1 MDMGKP
7 QGTLWITP
15 DARGRLDLS
24 LLYKESDPSRAFEG
38 LEAIDRMDLPALLVL
53 TPQQAHPVLADL
65 EASERTEFGVVLWTD
80 DPDCLHESLLEH
92 PLVSGVLV
100 PGSSPQLV
108 CATLR
113 AALSVLD
120 HRNDQDRAAGMLE
133 KVLEIGRALAAEK
146 DLDTLLDLVLSHARE
161 LTGADGASI
170 YTRDDGGKLYFRLW
184 QNASTDAR
192 ASAQKTLVG
201 KYSVAGYVA
210 TTGELVNIEDA
221 YTIPENAHYTFNPAS
236 DRSLNYRTRS
246 MLTVP
251 MTNKDGD
258 VVGVLQLINRKLDSG
273 QRLSTPEDF
282 KTGVLPFDSISTQ
295 IALALAGQAGVALEN
310 SILYGDIERLFEGFI
325 RASVQA
331 IEARDP
337 TTAGHSFRVAEFT
350 ERLGKAVDQSDLH
363 SVRSVQFSRDQL
375 QELRYAALLHDFGK
389 VGVRENVLVK
399 ANKLY
404 PEQLALIEQRFR
416 YARTSLSRQAYREIL
431 DLYEA
436 SSLSAEELRGR
447 RQEIE
452 RMLADEDQKLV
463 GFLDTVVRANQ
474 PNVVHGAA
482 DADLATIV
490 AYRFPDHDGNDV
502 PLLDEF
508 EFSSLALSRGSLSPE
523 EREQIESHVS
533 HTFEFLR
540 LIPWTRNLARLPDIA
555 YAHHEKLDGTG
566 YPRGLGAAEIPV
578 QSKMMTIADIYD
590 ALTAPDRPYK
600 KAVPLERALDIL
612 GEESRAGKVD
622 ADLFRI
628 FVDSRAFDIGAAR
641 PGGR

>member
-1 MDMGKP
+1 MGKP
-7 QGTLWITP
+7 HSSLWIAS
-15 DARGRLDLS
+15 DARGQLDLS
-24 LLYKESDPSRAFEG
+24 LLYKESDLSHEFHS
-38 LEAIDRMDLPALLVL
+38 LDAIDRMDLPALLVL
-53 TPQQAHPVLADL
+53 TPQQAQPVLADL
-65 EASERTEFGVVLWTD
+65 DTRERSEFGVVLWTD
-80 DPDCLHESLLEH
+80 DPNCLHEALLEH
-92 PLVSGVLV
+92 PLVNGVLV
-100 PGSSPQLV
+100 PGASPQLV

-113 AALSVLD
+113 AAQSVLE
-120 HRNDQDRAAGMLE
+120 HRNDQDRVAGMLE
-133 KVLEIGRALAAEK
+133 KVLEIGRALASEK
-146 DLDTLLDLVLSHARE
+146 DLDTLLDLVLRHARE

-170 YTRDDGGKLYFRLW
+170 YTRDDKDKLYFRLW

-210 TTGELVNIEDA
+210 NTGELVNIEDA
-221 YTIPENAHYTFNPAS
+221 YNIPEDMPYTFNPAS

-258 VVGVLQLINRKLDSG
+258 VVGVLQLINRKLDYQ
-273 QRLSTPEDF
+273 QRLGTAEDF
-282 KTGVLPFDSISTQ
+282 QKQVLPFDSVSTQ

-310 SILYGDIERLFEGFI
+310 SILYADIERLFEGFI

-375 QELRYAALLHDFGK
+375 KEIRYAALLHDFGK

-436 SSLSAEELRGR
+436 SSLSADELRGR
-447 RQEIE
+447 RKEIE
-452 RMLADEDQKLV
+452 RMLADEDQRLA
-463 GFLDTVVRANQ
+463 GFLETILRANQ
-474 PNVVHGAA
+474 PNVVHGEA
-482 DADLATIV
+482 DGDLGSIV
-490 AYRFPDHDGNDV
+490 SYRFPDHDGNAV
-502 PLLDEF
+502 PLLEEF
-508 EFSSLALSRGSLSPE
+508 EFSSLALSKGSLSLE

-540 LIPWTRNLARLPDIA
+540 LIPWTRNLASLPDIA
-555 YAHHEKLDGTG
+555 YAHHEKLDGSG
-566 YPRGLGAAEIPV
+566 YPRGLNAEEIPV

-628 FVDSRAFDIGAAR
+628 FVESRAFDIGAAP
-641 PGGR
+641 PGSR

>member
-1 MDMGKP
+1 MECVR
-7 QGTLWITP
+7 GTLWVT
-15 DARGRLDLS
+15 AEAHGGLDLS
-24 LLYKESDPSRAFEG
+24 LLERESDPSREFG
-38 LEAIDRMDLPALLVL
+38 SLDAIQPGDRPAVLVL
-53 TPQQAHPVLADL
+53 TPDEARRTLAEL
-65 EASERTEFGVVLWTD
+65 EEKRDPGFGVILWSD
-80 DPDCLHESLLEH
+80 DHGGLGDDLLQH
-92 PLVSGVLV
+92 PLINGVLG
-100 PGSSPQLV
+100 PGSSPQAV
-108 CATLR
+108 SAAIR
-113 AALSVLD
+113 AARAILD
-120 HRNDQDRAAGMLE
+120 HRGDQDRSAAMLE
-133 KVLEIGRALAAEK
+133 KVLEIGRALASEK
-146 DLDTLLDLVLSHARE
+146 DLDTLLELVLSHGRE

-170 YTRDDGGKLYFRLW
+170 YTRDRNGKLYFRLW

-201 KYSVAGYVA
+201 KYSIAGYVA

-221 YTIPENAHYTFNPAS
+221 YRIPGDAPYTFNPAS

-251 MTNKDGD
+251 MTNKAGD
-258 VVGVLQLINRKLDSG
+258 VVGVLQLINRK
-273 QRLSTPEDF
+273 QRHDLRLQEPEDF
-282 KTGVLPFDSISTQ
+282 QRAVFPFDGVSTQ

-310 SILYGDIERLFEGFI
+310 SILYGDIEKLFEGFI

-350 ERLGKAVDQSDLH
+350 ERLGRAVDRSDAS
-363 SVRSVQFSRDQL
+363 SVRAVGFSRDQL
-375 QELRYAALLHDFGK
+375 KELRYAALLHDFGK

-404 PEQLALIEQRFR
+404 PERLALIEQRFR
-416 YARTSLSRQAYREIL
+416 YARSSMGRQAYREIL
-431 DLYEA
+431 ELYEA
-436 SSLSAEELRGR
+436 NALSAEELAGR

-452 RMLADEDQKLV
+452 RMLEREDARLVAFLETILAANRPSVTPEEAD
-463 GFLDTVVRANQ
+463 G
-474 PNVVHGAA
+474 
-482 DADLATIV
+482 DLAAIV
-490 AYRFPDHDGNDV
+490 AYRFPDYEGTPV

-508 EFSSLALSRGSLSPE
+508 EFSSLALAKGSLSPE

-540 LIPWTRNLARLPDIA
+540 LIPWTRNLARLPEIA

-566 YPRGLGAAEIPV
+566 YPRGLSADEIPV
-578 QSKMMTIADIYD
+578 QSKIMTIADIFD

-600 KAVPLERALDIL
+600 KALPLERALDIL
-612 GEESRAGKVD
+612 NEESRAGKVD
-622 ADLFRI
+622 PDLFRI
-628 FVDSRAFDIGAAR
+628 FVEARAYSIESAH